1 MKFPHLQG
9 STALDLPCRKKE
21 ELFNLPEEVQWSL
34 MLGLVDSSRHY
45 HYVAFIILI
54 MMVMSEAI
62 APDDAPVMP
71 RMMLQT
77 YPRHVPDD
85 APDMSQ
91 MMPQTCLR

>member
-1 MKFPHLQG
+1 MDEVSPFTRLHCTGPTMQ
-9 STALDLPCRKKE
+9 KKE

-62 APDDAPVMP
+62 ALDDAPHMP
-71 RMMLQT
+71 
-77 YPRHVPDD
+77 
-85 APDMSQ
+85 Q
-91 MMPQTCLR
+91 MMPQTGWNYFV